1 MQNRY
6 IWLNG
11 EYHKADAQVLKASNR
26 AFHYGDGLF
35 ETIHCYGTEPLHID
49 LHYDRL
55 AKGLRILEI
64 ELSQLYTPK
73 KFKEIITKLLNKNRL
88 FGSTRVRITV
98 FRDGEGFYTPKGFS
112 ASILIES
119 QPLQSKLYE
128 YNQQGLVID
137 IYNEIKKPINI
148 LSPVKSCNSLLYV
161 KAGLYRL
168 KKGLDECVVLN
179 EKGRI
184 AESISSNI
192 FIVKKGEIFT
202 PGVGEGCIPGVMRK
216 VVINLAKKIGYN
228 VYDDVAI
235 NTKVFNNC
243 DEVFLTNAITGIRWV
258 LGVGINRYFN
268 TLSKNLSAEL
278 NKQILNQLV

>member
-11 EYHKADAQVLKASNR
+11 EYHKADAHVLKASNR

-98 FRDGEGFYTPKGFS
+98 FRDGEGFYTPKGNS